1 MILTVI
7 LQAPASGGGAGM
19 LNLLMILLIFVIF
32 YFFMI
37 RPQMRKAKI
46 ERQFREAIKKG
57 DKIVTIG
64 GIHGR
69 VVDIESN
76 STLMVEIDHNV
87 KVRLERN
94 AISVEATRALN
105 ATKDDQKK

>member
-1 MILTVI
+1 MIPTIL
-7 LQAPASGGGAGM
+7 LQAPAPGGGAGM
-19 LNLLMILLIFVIF
+19 MNLLMIALIFIIF

-37 RPQMRKAKI
+37 RPQMKKAKM
-46 ERQFREAIKKG
+46 ERQFRDAIKKG

-69 VVDIESN
+69 IIEIESP

-87 KVRLERN
+87 KVRLERS

-105 ATKDDQKK
+105 AGKEEPKK

>member
-1 MILTVI
+1 MINTLL
-7 LQAPASGGGAGM
+7 LQAPAPGGGAGM
-19 LNLLMILLIFVIF
+19 MNLLMIALIFVIF

-37 RPQMRKAKI
+37 RPQMKKAKV
-46 ERQFREAIKKG
+46 ERQFRETIKKG

-69 VVDIESN
+69 VLEVESA

-87 KVRLERN
+87 KVRLERS
-94 AISVEATRALN
+94 AVSVEATRALASN
-105 ATKDDQKK
+105 KEETKK

>member
-1 MILTVI
+1 M
-7 LQAPASGGGAGM
+7 M
-19 LNLLMILLIFVIF
+19 NLLMIALIFVIF

-37 RPQMRKAKI
+37 RPQMKKAKV
-46 ERQFREAIKKG
+46 ERQFRDTIKKG

-69 VVDIESN
+69 VLEVESA

-87 KVRLERN
+87 KVRLERS
-94 AISVEATRALN
+94 AVSVEATRALN
-105 ATKDDQKK
+105 VNKEETKK